1 MRFLSVYAQETTF
14 SIHWSASRVTN
25 LINTTLVVMNIFTF
39 HPAFFMF
46 IIFTCISRS
55 RLKWETDFHT
65 PMDCDFRTGKFNWF
79 LGGKLNI
86 SVNCVDRS
94 VRVFNIR
101 GYRIRMSSLKISLI
115 NRLSFSN
122 YGLINME
129 NN

>member
-1 MRFLSVYAQETTF
+1 MPKTLKLFFYSC
-14 SIHWSASRVTN
+14 WSSF
-25 LINTTLVVMNIFTF
+25 NTTLVVMNIFTF

-86 SVNCVDRS
+86 SVNCVDRL
-94 VRVFNIR
+94 VRGFR
-101 GYRIRMSSLKISLI
+101 G
-115 NRLSFSN
+115 
-122 YGLINME
+122 
-129 NN
+129 